1 MFWFEWLHF
10 LYTDRSMSL
19 EGKFQTWVGGQGAKG
34 PLRELRSWLE
44 AHGIEFSFQDNG
56 FDQGSLDWNYP

>member
-1 MFWFEWLHF
+1 
-10 LYTDRSMSL
+10 MSL
-19 EGKFQTWVGGQGAKG
+19 EGKFQIWVGGQGAKG